1 MFQRHSL
8 KLPALC
14 PLLCVPVG
22 SILCLF
28 QDMTW
33 RYFNNSIRRLQRH
46 RSYCFWNSRADNRQL
61 EFRVRHHIWIKLWC
75 IQWFTLSSGDTW
87 NITTAAEKQRYVDF
101 VKTKPTSIIALNHDV
116 HQQTAWVPSP
126 RRILIIITLNFILG
140 EPAKSCSLSQ
150 SKHCKLQAI
159 NSLLWP
165 SALVNRP
172 INRLLHL
179 RLEMYACLV
188 SNIHFYGVLIGI

>member
-1 MFQRHSL
+1 MAPTTTSF
-8 KLPALC
+8 
-14 PLLCVPVG
+14 VPFPGFV
-22 SILCLF
+22 
-28 QDMTW
+28 D
-33 RYFNNSIRRLQRH
+33 
-46 RSYCFWNSRADNRQL
+46 RQL
-61 EFRVRHHIWIKLWC
+61 PTGISSALPYLNQAMMNC
-75 IQWFTLSSGDTW
+75 IQWFTISSGDTW

-150 SKHCKLQAI
+150 SKDRKLQAI
-159 NSLLWP
+159 NSLLWQ

-172 INRLLHL
+172 IKRLLHL

-188 SNIHFYGVLIGI
+188 SNIHFYGILIGI